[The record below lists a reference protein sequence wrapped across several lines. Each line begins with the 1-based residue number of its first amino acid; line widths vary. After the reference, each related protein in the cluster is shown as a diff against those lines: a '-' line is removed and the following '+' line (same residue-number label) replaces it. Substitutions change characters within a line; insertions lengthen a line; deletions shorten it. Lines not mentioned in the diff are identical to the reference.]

1 MLSVI
6 SLMGKKPNPQSKLQ
20 QKLIKE
26 EEERYLDSTF
36 SKRMVQNLTGL
47 RRDSLQTFMQLYRPN
62 IDTAK
67 YMSDYDIILHIKKS
81 YQEYIKP
88 QVSQTSRAWRVLL
101 FYKATELVIM
111 DINVNFI

>member
-1 MLSVI
+1 ME
-6 SLMGKKPNPQSKLQ
+6 KKTNPQSKLQ

-26 EEERYLDSTF
+26 EEERYLDNTF

-47 RRDSLQTFMQLYRPN
+47 TGDSLQTFMQLYRPN

-67 YMSDYDIILHIKKS
+67 YMSDYVIILHIKKS

-88 QVSQTSRAWRVLL
+88 
-101 FYKATELVIM
+101 
-111 DINVNFI
+111 